1 MAAKKKPKGKAS
13 KKPGAPNKAPPKQP
27 KRGGTSTPP
36 Q

>member
-1 MAAKKKPKGKAS
+1 MAAKKKPKGKTPKKAPAS
-13 KKPGAPNKAPPKQP
+13 KKVPPKQ